1 MPANSGIWILP
12 PLIIL
17 KNKKKNVVK
26 VGPTLTKLITV
37 VSAYMGPRAT
47 TEEHYERSFG
57 VNYLGHF
64 LLTNLLYDR
73 LKRGAPSR
81 IINVVSDSY
90 KKAKLDLDD
99 LALANYDMYKAYA
112 RLVGHYYY
120 AINQVIAYWPSY
132 NWANTLSLD

>member
-1 MPANSGIWILP
+1 
-12 PLIIL
+12 
-17 KNKKKNVVK
+17 
-26 VGPTLTKLITV
+26 
-37 VSAYMGPRAT
+37 MGPRAT

-112 RLVGHYYY
+112 RQVGQYYY
-120 AINQVIAYWPSY
+120 NINQVISYWPSY
-132 NWANTLSLD
+132 RSLVFSFSAYCI

>member
-1 MPANSGIWILP
+1 MR
-12 PLIIL
+12 
-17 KNKKKNVVK
+17 
-26 VGPTLTKLITV
+26 TLLSQPIITV
-37 VSAYMGPRAT
+37 ISAYMGPRAT

-112 RLVGHYYY
+112 RLVG
-120 AINQVIAYWPSY
+120 
-132 NWANTLSLD
+132 